1 MRPSRFLVLFAAAAA
16 VTAVAADKQKF
27 ETLPAPPAP
36 VENYRAPPAA
46 APEPAPADET
56 IPEPEVTII
65 SRGEDRHEEF
75 RLGGRLY
82 MVKVTPKKGRPYYLI
97 DRDGKGEFAR
107 SEFAPAVSPPT
118 WVLKEF

>member
-1 MRPSRFLVLFAAAAA
+1 MRHLISTTLLAATLTTA
-16 VTAVAADKQKF
+16 AVAADKEKF
-27 ETLPAPPAP
+27 GTLPAPPAP
-36 VENYRAPPAA
+36 VESYRAPAA
-46 APEPAPADET
+46 APEAAPAEDA
-56 IPEPEVTII
+56 IPEPEVTITT
-65 SRGEDRHEEF
+65 RGEDRHEEF

-82 MVKVTPKKGRPYYLI
+82 MIKVTPKRGRPYYLI